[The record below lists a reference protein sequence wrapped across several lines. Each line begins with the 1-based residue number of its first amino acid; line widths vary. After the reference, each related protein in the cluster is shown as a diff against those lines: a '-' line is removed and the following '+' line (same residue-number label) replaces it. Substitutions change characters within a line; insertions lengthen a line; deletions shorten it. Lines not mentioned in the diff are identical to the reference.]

1 MMINAVWEDATLTAD
16 GAEIAALTADNDLT
30 VDGTAIEV
38 SHTAGALRWQVA
50 GETGEESF
58 RIRMRGLNT
67 GSLTARCGSRR
78 YRVQRDST
86 FSTSRTVVDEEG
98 VVVARTQPSR
108 GTDLR
113 VQLFDGA
120 PLPDL
125 AFITWALTLMDTPGR
140 ATRI

>member
-1 MMINAVWEDATLTAD
+1 MFNAVWEGATLTAD
-16 GAEIAALTADNDLT
+16 GTVIAALTADNTLT

-38 SHTAGALRWQVA
+38 SHTAGALRWEV
-50 GETGEESF
+50 TGESGDEIF

-67 GSLTARCGSRR
+67 GSLSARCGSRR
-78 YRVQRDST
+78 YRAQREST
-86 FSTSRTVVDEEG
+86 FSTSRTVVDDDG
-98 VVVARTQPSR
+98 VVVARTQPK
-108 GTDLR
+108 GTQLR
-113 VQLFDGA
+113 VELIDGA